1 MPETKTS
8 ATMIGTVESDARVKT
23 RKVVIAS
30 FAPHPK
36 YGKYIRSRTVLQVHD
51 EKNASQLGDVVEVRP
66 CRPVSKSKTWE
77 LVRVVERRG
86 DKVAALASVRN
97 QAESKS

>member
-1 MPETKTS
+1 MPETKTIAS
-8 ATMIGTVESDARVKT
+8 VIGVVESDARAKT

-36 YGKYIRSRTVLQVHD
+36 YGKFIRSRTVLQVHD
-51 EKNASQLGDVVEVRP
+51 EKNASQTGDVVEVRP

-77 LVRVVERRG
+77 LMRVIERRG
-86 DKVAALASVRN
+86 EKAAALASVRN
-97 QAESKS
+97 QSER

>member
-1 MPETKTS
+1 MPETKS
-8 ATMIGTVESDARVKT
+8 IASVIGVVESDARAKT

-51 EKNASQLGDVVEVRP
+51 ENNQSQIGDVVEVRP
-66 CRPVSKSKTWE
+66 CRPVSKTKTWE
-77 LVRVVERRG
+77 LAKVVERRS

-97 QAESKS
+97 QAEA